1 MPLDKFDVLA
11 QHAVDLGL
19 AIEWTFDLPDD
30 IHGHYEDAERMI
42 VLNHRCTQA
51 QAVAALAHEIGHAVF
66 GDRCTTEAVEDRAD
80 EMGASFVISRAEYA
94 AAELLVG
101 PHPGALARELDVT
114 RDLVLA
120 WRRWW
125 HARGWREEAA

>member
-30 IHGHYEDAERMI
+30 IHGHYEHNEHMI
-42 VLNHRCTQA
+42 VLNHRCTHA
-51 QAVAALAHEIGHAVF
+51 QAVSALAHEVGHGIF
-66 GDRCTTEAVEDRAD
+66 GDRCSTAAVERRAD
-80 EMGASFVISRAEYA
+80 EMGASFVITRDEYA
-94 AAELLVG
+94 AAEQLVG
-101 PHPGALARELDVT
+101 PHPGALARQLDVT

-125 HARGWREEAA
+125 RARGWREEAA